1 MQNLLNKK
9 IIIPVVVVL
18 LFILGVLFY
27 GNFLNKNKNQT
38 QENLPSL
45 EVLGNKDNLLSFSI
59 LPGSTIPRNLDYIGV
74 IEGGYFFEG
83 NILINI
89 LDKDKNLLKA
99 GYANATSDWMT
110 SGPVAFQGALDLS
123 NLPKGFIY
131 IQILQDDPSGG
142 ESGLPVKEIFLPVF
156 IE

>member
-1 MQNLLNKK
+1 MKNLSNKK
-9 IIIPVVVVL
+9 IIISIFVVL
-18 LFILGVLFY
+18 LFVFGLLFY
-27 GNFLNKNKNQT
+27 GNSLNKNKNQT
-38 QENLPSL
+38 KEFLPSL
-45 EVLGNKDNLLSFSI
+45 EVTGNKENLLSFSI

-89 LDKDKNLLKA
+89 LDKDKNILKA

-110 SGPVAFQGALDLS
+110 SGPVAFQGSLDLS
-123 NLPKGFIY
+123 NLPAGFAY

-142 ESGLPVKEIFLPVF
+142 ESGLPVKEIFFPVF